1 MLWMGT
7 RRGSPGIINSS
18 SGPYINEPPHL
29 VTLSQTSPSP
39 HLLFTQSPPHNR
51 TCYTTLMT
59 GADEFIELEDY
70 WLSITRRDHS
80 VRGLGKWM
88 LHTEKPHHLYKIL
101 KKEFINVGFKDAISI
116 KTKAELPPPGRG
128 SVYVFSGPY
137 TDRAKLLRLVEELRE
152 LNEDT
157 PLHLKEPL
165 IFKTDLHNTW
175 CEALSRPGD
184 GYHELLKRNWLYR
197 YKDGKLVIRAAIL
210 ALHQALENPPEDADP
225 EFLLI
230 RSLLPDNMFAG
241 SGSPDK

>member
-1 MLWMGT
+1 MAE
-7 RRGSPGIINSS
+7 S
-18 SGPYINEPPHL
+18 
-29 VTLSQTSPSP
+29 
-39 HLLFTQSPPHNR
+39 
-51 TCYTTLMT
+51 
-59 GADEFIELEDY
+59 DEFIELAYY
-70 WLSITRRDHS
+70 WLSITRRDHP

-88 LHTEKPHHLYKIL
+88 LHTEEPHHLYNIL
-101 KKEFINVGFKDAISI
+101 KKEFKSEGLKDACSI
-116 KTKAELPPPGRG
+116 KTKAQPSPGRG

-137 TDRAKLLRLVEELRE
+137 TDRAKLLRLVEDLRE
-152 LNEDT
+152 LNEYS

-197 YKDGKLVIRAAIL
+197 YQDGKLVVKAAIL
-210 ALHQALENPPEDADP
+210 ALHRALENPPENADP

-230 RSLLPDNMFAG
+230 RSLLPKNMFVG